1 MICIPVVVAT
11 QAEALQFI
19 DRSAGL
25 ADILE
30 LRMDLLADGKLQG
43 LMAAIR
49 SAAPAVKVLVTNR
62 PRSAASAGGEKERI
76 AVLMEAVSLGADFVD
91 VELETA
97 TEWME
102 KVRTLIGENQERT
115 KLIVSHHDF
124 RQTPPRQE
132 LVRLFNAAVRAG
144 AQVTKIVT
152 LARSQEDNLTTLS
165 LIPYARRRKAA
176 IIAFCMGE
184 QGKMSRVM
192 APFLGS
198 LFTFAALED
207 GSASAPGQLT
217 VREMRQIWRILE
229 ESQHEGT

>member
-1 MICIPVVVAT
+1 VVAAT

-30 LRMDLLADGKLQG
+30 LRMDLLADGKLHR
-43 LMAAIR
+43 LMAAVW

-62 PRSAASAGGEKERI
+62 SGSAASTRGEQERI
-76 AVLMEAVSLGADFVD
+76 DVLLEAVSLGADFVD
-91 VELETA
+91 VELEAVTL
-97 TEWME
+97 WRE
-102 KVRTLIGENQERT
+102 KLLTLIGENQDRT

-124 RQTPPRQE
+124 RHTPSRQE
-132 LVRLFNAAVRAG
+132 LIRLLNAAVSAG

-152 LARSQEDNLTTLS
+152 LARSQEDNLAILS
-165 LIPYARRRKAA
+165 LLPYARRRKLE

-192 APFLGS
+192 APSLGS

-207 GSASAPGQLT
+207 GSESAPGQLT
-217 VREMRQIWRILE
+217 VREMRQIWRLME
-229 ESQHEGT
+229 EKQHDVT